1 MSKNAFIIVSCLGIA
16 AGCSRGERD
25 SAITDSDFV
34 AQYRDSVLLM
44 SDIVR
49 QLPADISYADSCA
62 LINKIADQWIE
73 GFLIEDLAAGQIDD
87 MDRIDALTSMYRRSL
102 IADSYRRKMRQT
114 GVQPVDLDKVKEYYK
129 TNIKDLRLERPIVK
143 GLYIKVPANSRHLD
157 EIRTWMRNAAPDN
170 YDALENTGRIE
181 ATSFRYFVDK
191 WLDFDLISGEIP
203 HKFGDADK
211 FVTENVDFET
221 ELNGTVHI
229 LHLTDH
235 KISGETMP
243 EDYAAPLIEDRL
255 KSLHLADYEAGL
267 IKALRKT
274 AIEKNI
280 LTEGTYIK
288 QNR

>member
-1 MSKNAFIIVSCLGIA
+1 MRKSVIIFLTLSGMIV
-16 AGCSRGERD
+16 GCSHD
-25 SAITDSDFV
+25 KSDTAITDSNFV
-34 AQYRDSVLLM
+34 AQYRDSVLLLP
-44 SDIVR
+44 DILK
-49 QLPADISYADSCA
+49 QLPAGISYADSCA

-73 GFLIEDLAAGQIDD
+73 GFLVEDLAASQIDD
-87 MDRIDALTSMYRRSL
+87 MEKIDALTAMYRRSL
-102 IADSYRRKMRQT
+102 IADSYRRKMRQN
-114 GVQPVDLDKVKEYYK
+114 GVQPVDMDKVKEYYK
-129 TNIKDLRLERPIVK
+129 SHIKDLRLERPIIK
-143 GLYIKVPANSRHLD
+143 GLYIRVPSNSRHLE
-157 EIRTWMRNAAPDN
+157 EIRTWMKNAGPDN
-170 YDALENTGRIE
+170 YDALENTGLIE
-181 ATSFRYFVDK
+181 ATTFRYFADK
-191 WLDFDLISGEIP
+191 WMDFDLVSGEIP

-235 KISGETMP
+235 KTSGEIMP
-243 EDYAAPLIEDRL
+243 EEYAVPLIEDRL